1 MTKTNRSR
9 LKNILSKDLG
19 LLEGYRR
26 KDIENGSVKSEPI
39 AGILWNHVGDGTVK
53 VEEQKI

>member
-19 LLEGYRR
+19 LLVGRR
-26 KDIENGSVKSEPI
+26 KDIENGSVESEPI
-39 AGILWNHVGDGTVK
+39 AGILWNHVSDGTVK

>member
-19 LLEGYRR
+19 LLVGRR

-39 AGILWNHVGDGTVK
+39 AGIL
-53 VEEQKI
+53 